1 MSWKSVHCDQQ
12 RWSHSGSSLH
22 SGYLSSRHVLGSA
35 FGNGYLPIRWKK
47 RIAEEEKS
55 FPSQIFVDVINWGT
69 TITRAWGNISL
80 GKSDD
85 KASLRSG
92 ELKGLMKI
100 CIISFWDW
108 AAAVCCIFVQ
118 FPASKQHVPNFC
130 SFYSPFPLFPDCVLF
145 TMTAPDILSSPK
157 YGPGG

>member
-1 MSWKSVHCDQQ
+1 MSSCCP
-12 RWSHSGSSLH
+12 GSQFIVINKDGVILNPLH
-22 SGYLSSRHVLGSA
+22 SRYLSSQHVPGSA
-35 FGNGYLPIRWKK
+35 FGNSYLPIRWKK
-47 RIAEEEKS
+47 GIAEEEKS
-55 FPSQIFVDVINWGT
+55 FPSWIFVDVINWGT
-69 TITRAWGNISL
+69 IITWGNISL

-100 CIISFWDW
+100 CIISL
-108 AAAVCCIFVQ
+108 AATVCCIFVQ
-118 FPASKQHVPNFC
+118 FPASPQHVPNFC